1 MSAELRRSFVLAS
14 KVLQNLANGHNY
26 IGHNYIGHNYI
37 SQFCSVHIKE
47 L

>member
-26 IGHNYIGHNYI
+26 IGHNYI